1 MCVVALSP
9 CQLSVVTDMNYGHV
23 TMVPTTSGSRGIL
36 SFEYRTTKSSSYGR
50 RNRRRFE
57 TRAKRD
63 DADSSTA
70 PQGQITSPN
79 FRDVVLTAPQIR
91 LRKAS
96 DRAKEQLA
104 DLAVLNE
111 KLRKADGFE
120 AAKARKRVEFMK
132 RSRKTWSKVY
142 DYLMD
147 NDVECTLSSIEE
159 ANAKVLAMLSEERR
173 EVSTIET
180 QEETLQSLREET
192 AAAKYRLEKTEA
204 EVQLNLKRLEEIKET
219 AKVLEASFNPNSN
232 FLKAQPLPSKNQGL
246 NSSLTLE
253 PQLKDHWFAVQFT
266 SKLKEDMMIPFDL
279 FGEPWVLFRD
289 SDGNPACVKDECAH
303 RACPLSSGQLIDG
316 EIACP
321 YHGWQYNSHGACTKM
336 PSTKMCSGIK
346 VKALPVVETDGI
358 VWVWPGNSDPVG
370 SPEGLGAPPEGFKIH
385 AEIEVEVPV
394 EHGLLIEN
402 LLDLAHAPFTHT
414 STFARGWPIPDFV
427 KFTANK
433 ALAGVWHPYPIN
445 MEFRPPC
452 ITVSMIGLSQPG
464 KIERGMMAEDC
475 QNHLHQIHFCLP
487 SREGHTRL
495 LYRMSMD
502 FLGWL
507 RYVPGITQVWKNV
520 AGQVLGEDLVLV
532 VGQQD
537 RLQRG
542 GNTWA
547 NPVSY
552 DKMAVRYRRWR
563 NKVAEEGASL
573 SEQPLKVNAGELF
586 SVDDE

>member
-1 MCVVALSP
+1 
-9 CQLSVVTDMNYGHV
+9 
-23 TMVPTTSGSRGIL
+23 MVPTTMSGYRGLLAFDYRNSRIFNGQR
-36 SFEYRTTKSSSYGR
+36 S
-50 RNRRRFE
+50 NRRYE
-57 TRAKRD
+57 TRAKLGET
-63 DADSSTA
+63 DSKDTSTT
-70 PQGQITSPN
+70 QGPSPN
-79 FRDVVLTAPQIR
+79 FRDVVSTAPQIR
-91 LRKAS
+91 LRRAS

-111 KLRKADGFE
+111 KLRMADGFE

-147 NDVECTLSSIEE
+147 NDVECTLSSIED
-159 ANAKVLAMLSEERR
+159 ANAKVLAMLSEEKRD
-173 EVSTIET
+173 VTGIET
-180 QEETLQSLREET
+180 QEETLQSLQEQT
-192 AAAKYRLEKTEA
+192 AAAKRRLQKTEA
-204 EVQLNLKRLEEIKET
+204 EVQLNLQRLEEIKEN
-219 AKVLEASFNPNSN
+219 AKMLEASFDPNSN
-232 FLKAQPLPSKNQGL
+232 FMRTNPPNKQGL
-246 NSSLTLE
+246 YSSLTLE
-253 PQLKDHWFAVQFT
+253 PQLKDHWFAVQFA
-266 SKLKEDMMIPFDL
+266 SKIQEDTMIPFDL

-289 SDGNPACVKDECAH
+289 AEGKAACVKDECAH
-303 RACPLSSGQLIDG
+303 RACPLSAGSLVDG
-316 EIACP
+316 EISCP
-321 YHGWQYNSHGACTKM
+321 YHGWQYDASGTCTKM

-358 VWVWPGNSDPVG
+358 VWVWPGNSGPVG
-370 SPEGLGAPPEGFKIH
+370 SPEGLGAPPEGFEIH

-414 STFARGWPIPDFV
+414 STFARGWPIPDAV
-427 KFTANK
+427 KFTASK

-464 KIERGMMAEDC
+464 KIERDVMAEDC

-507 RYVPGITQVWKNV
+507 RYVPGITNVWKSV
-520 AGQVLGEDLVLV
+520 AAQVLGEDLVLV

-537 RLQRG
+537 RLKRG

-563 NKVAEEGASL
+563 NKVAEEGAHSN
-573 SEQPLKVNAGELF
+573 EAPLKVNAGELF
-586 SVDDE
+586 SVEEE

>member
-1 MCVVALSP
+1 MVVPSTM
-9 CQLSVVTDMNYGHV
+9 SGH
-23 TMVPTTSGSRGIL
+23 RGL
-36 SFEYRTTKSSSYGR
+36 LAFDYRTSKTFNRRKGHRRYDTSAMLRDTDTKDSSSQ
-50 RNRRRFE
+50 
-57 TRAKRD
+57 
-63 DADSSTA
+63 
-70 PQGQITSPN
+70 QGNATSPN
-79 FRDVVLTAPQIR
+79 FRDVVSTAPQIR
-91 LRKAS
+91 LRRAS

-159 ANAKVLAMLSEERR
+159 ANAKVLAMLSEETR
-173 EVSTIET
+173 EISAIET
-180 QEETLQSLREET
+180 QEETLQSLKEQTE
-192 AAAKYRLEKTEA
+192 AAKNRLQKTEA
-204 EVQLNLKRLEEIKET
+204 EVQLNLQRLEEIKES
-219 AKVLEASFNPNSN
+219 AKMLEASFSPNSN
-232 FLKAQPLPSKNQGL
+232 FMKVPSKGQGL
-246 NSSLTLE
+246 YSSLALE

-266 SKLKEDMMIPFDL
+266 SKLQTDMMIPFDL

-289 SDGNPACVKDECAH
+289 ADGKAACVKDECAH
-303 RACPLSSGQLIDG
+303 RACPLSSGTLVDG

-321 YHGWQYNSHGACTKM
+321 YHGWQYDSNGSCTKM

-414 STFARGWPIPDFV
+414 STFARGWPIPDIV
-427 KFTANK
+427 KFTASK

-464 KIERGMMAEDC
+464 KIERDVMAEDC

-507 RYVPGITQVWKNV
+507 RFVPGITSVWKSV

-532 VGQQD
+532 LGQQD

-563 NKVAEEGASL
+563 NKVAEEGAHSN
-573 SEQPLKVNAGELF
+573 EKPLKVNAGELF
-586 SVDDE
+586 SVEEE